1 MSHYLLE
8 KIGVTGSPIEGQA
21 IYFEVTNN
29 LEAIDLVDL
38 KSWAS
43 DCLDYY
49 RPAFI
54 RAVYPDPTWDNK
66 ALLILHSQGV

>member
-1 MSHYLLE
+1 MSNYLLE
-8 KIGVTGSPIEGQA
+8 KIGVTGSPIEGQSV
-21 IYFEVTNN
+21 YFEVTNN
-29 LEAIDLVDL
+29 LEAIDLIDL
-38 KSWAS
+38 KSWAA

-49 RPAFI
+49 HPAFI